1 MMRIHCA
8 TVQSYSTDLIKINII
23 GMLLVLTHDLK
34 DLAPSVS
41 RGDGDANFC
50 IKASRAAKSGINRI
64 GAIRSPDHHNVGFR
78 LDPCYY
84 NNNRAIV
91 RTLS

>member
-1 MMRIHCA
+1 MMHDENSCA
-8 TVQSYSTDLIKINII
+8 KPYSTDLIKINII

-41 RGDGDANFC
+41 RGDGDANFR

-84 NNNRAIV
+84 YYNRAI
-91 RTLS
+91 RTP